1 MKSSPIADFTAIL
14 FAALALVPSKT
25 TAQPPG
31 RCTFLTIDYPGA
43 ASTAARS
50 STWLRINDQ
59 GNIGG
64 GYEDASGK
72 GHGFLFSNGI
82 FLTVD
87 GFDESEFGVMN
98 SRGDV
103 LGDYIDDQSNLFGY
117 LMHRGSL
124 TKIVFPDAVET
135 SPNSINEDGTI
146 VGYYTLIDGRRHGY
160 VLRDGIFNSFDAPN
174 ANFTV
179 ASAINNLGTI
189 VGIASSASAL
199 GPELFVPGNTHGYV
213 LRNGQFTLFDV
224 PGAVFTVAIDV
235 NSHGAIVG
243 RYNTPDG
250 KAHGYLL
257 EHSRFSPIDV
267 PGSALSFATG
277 INSHRDIVGKY
288 QSTDGIF
295 HGYLL
300 KCSGR

>member
-1 MKSSPIADFTAIL
+1 MKLSSMASFTTVL

-25 TAQPPG
+25 IAQPPG
-31 RCTFLTIDYPGA
+31 PCTFLTLDYPGA
-43 ASTAARS
+43 ASTGARS
-50 STWLRINDQ
+50 STWLRINEQ
-59 GNIGG
+59 GNILG
-64 GYEDASGK
+64 GYEDSSGK
-72 GHGFLFSNGI
+72 GHGFLFSSGI

-87 GFDESEFGVMN
+87 GFDASELGDMN
-98 SRGDV
+98 SRGDI
-103 LGDYIDDQSNLFGY
+103 LGDYLDDQSNLFGY

-135 SPNSINEDGTI
+135 SPNSINDDGTI
-146 VGYYTLIDGRRHGY
+146 VGYYMLADGRRHGY
-160 VLRDGIFNSFDAPN
+160 ILRDGIFNSLDAPG

-199 GPELFVPGNTHGYV
+199 GPELFVPGNTHGYII
-213 LRNGQFTLFDV
+213 RNGKFTVFDV

-235 NSHGAIVG
+235 NSHGDIVG

-250 KAHGYLL
+250 RAHGYLL
-257 EHSRFSPIDV
+257 EHSKFSRIDV

-277 INSHRDIVGKY
+277 INSHGDIVGKY
-288 QSTDGIF
+288 QSMDGIS